1 MAKPT
6 IANVAELA
14 GVSQATVSE
23 HFVARPTS
31 QKRPAS
37 KFSGQRINSTSHSQK
52 ALPP

>member
-6 IANVAELA
+6 IANVAELECRKPLFP
-14 GVSQATVSE
+14 E